1 MNDQCMFIYFWLRG
15 VACRILVPQSGIE
28 PMPLQWKLGVL
39 TTGPPE
45 KSPDG
50 LSVKYSLLYE
60 TLGTLPL
67 VFLHFPAHL

>member
-1 MNDQCMFIYFWLRG
+1 
-15 VACRILVPQSGIE
+15 
-28 PMPLQWKLGVL
+28 MPLQWKLGVL

-60 TLGTLPL
+60 TRGTLPL